1 MTMRTALTILF
12 FAMCNILIPQTKTNI
27 HQLDNLSQRF
37 YHEAATNKNAVKEY
51 ARIHNIPIRIETD
64 STLVELILIDEKGI
78 PQYYTIHNE
87 NSAKTISTNKVYSG
101 GGASLSLDGTGVIVG
116 EWDGGSVR
124 TTHQE
129 FDTRITVIDGGSAAW
144 HATHVAGTIMASG
157 IVSAA
162 KGMAYAASLKSYE
175 WNTDVAEMA
184 SEASGGLLVSN
195 HSYGYLRGWSGS
207 TWYGDPAISTTEDY
221 RFGFYDVNTKNW
233 DEVAYNAPY
242 YLIVKSSGND
252 KGEGPVSGTYPQ
264 DGPYDCISQQG
275 VAKNI
280 LTVGSVGD
288 ITSGY
293 SQPSDVVLASSSS
306 CGPTDD
312 GRIKPDI
319 VANGIGLYS
328 SYSSADDAYSS
339 ASGTSMSTPSVAG
352 SVALLI
358 QHWENVYGANSKM
371 KSSTAKA
378 TIIHTADESGANT
391 GPDYEFGWGLMNTE
405 NAALKVSE
413 DNTTDVICEGYL
425 ADGEVYT
432 RNITTT
438 GASPIKATLVWTDP
452 PGTPPV
458 ESLDPADIM
467 LVNDL
472 DLRITQAS
480 NTYYP
485 WKLDKDTPTA
495 AATNSGE
502 NDVDNVEVVDIS
514 SPLNSTTYTITID
527 HDGTLSGG
535 GQAFSLILSG
545 DISNNVAPEADFYG
559 DNTFPTSEQNVN
571 FFDASANI
579 PTSWSWSFTPSTV
592 SYVDGTSSTSQNPS
606 VRYNATGTYQ
616 VSMIA
621 TNSVGSDTETKASY
635 ITVGNSPQNYCE
647 AYSAN
652 AWGYI
657 DGVEIKSMQNPSGYT
672 NIGGASPAELYYE
685 DYTDTIV
692 GLAIGGT
699 YYLEVSNNYSN
710 SGIDLS
716 VWIDWN
722 RDGDFNDTDEDV
734 LCGTNNWGDGVIQI
748 DVPMHSDSGY
758 TRLRVRTK
766 WYDYFGCMPC
776 GSTLEG
782 EVEDY
787 TVNLQPLVS
796 ASWIGNSTN
805 WNDVSNWTGGIIPE
819 FYYQVTIPSVLSGNP
834 ANFPIVQANTTV
846 RCFSLTLEEN
856 ATITINGNLEIEN

>member
-1 MTMRTALTILF
+1 MRTALTILF
-12 FAMCNILIPQTKTNI
+12 FALCNIIISQTKTNI
-27 HQLDNLSQRF
+27 HHLDKMSQRL
-37 YHEAATNKNAVKEY
+37 YSEAAVNKNAVKEY
-51 ARIHNIPIRIETD
+51 ARIHNTPIRIETD
-64 STLVELILIDEKGI
+64 STLVELILIDAKGV

-87 NSAKTISTNKVYSG
+87 NSAKTISTNEVYSG
-101 GGASLSLDGTGVIVG
+101 GTAGTSLDGSGTTVG
-116 EWDGGSVR
+116 EWDGGSPR

-129 FDTRITVIDGGSAAW
+129 FGSRVTVMDGGSTAW

-157 IVSAA
+157 VVAAA

-175 WNTDVAEMA
+175 WNTDIAEMA

-207 TWYGDPAISTTEDY
+207 TWYGDTTISKLEDN
-221 RFGFYDVNTKNW
+221 RFGLYDVNTKNW
-233 DEVAYNAPY
+233 DEVSYNAPY

-252 KGEGPVSGTYPQ
+252 RGEGPVSGAYPQ

-280 LTVGSVGD
+280 LTIGSVND
-288 ITSGY
+288 IPSGY

-306 CGPTDD
+306 CGPVDD

-328 SYSSADDAYSS
+328 TYSSADDAYSS

-358 QHWENVYGANSKM
+358 QHWENVFGTDSKM
-371 KSSTAKA
+371 RSATAKA
-378 TIIHTADESGANT
+378 IIIHTADESGANT

-405 NAALKVSE
+405 NAALKISE
-413 DNTTDVICEGYL
+413 DNTTDVILEGYL
-425 ADGEVYT
+425 ASGEVYT

-438 GASPIKATLVWTDP
+438 GTSPIRATLVWTDP

-458 ESLDPADIM
+458 ESLDPADTM

-480 NTYYP
+480 NTFYP

-514 SPLNSTTYTITID
+514 STTNATIYTITID

-535 GQAFSLILSG
+535 GQAFSLIISG
-545 DISNNVAPEADFYG
+545 DIDNTVVPEAEFYA
-559 DNTFPTSEQNVN
+559 DNTSPTTEQSVN

-579 PTSWSWSFTPSTV
+579 PTSWSWSFTPTTV
-592 SYVDGTSSTSQNPS
+592 DYLEGTSSTSQNPI
-606 VRYNATGTYQ
+606 VRFNATGTYQ
-616 VSMIA
+616 VSMTA
-621 TNSVGSDTETKASY
+621 TNSTGSDTETKALY
-635 ITVGNSPQNYCE
+635 ISVGSSPQNYCE

-672 NIGGASPAELYYE
+672 NIGGASPADLYYE
-685 DYTDTIV
+685 NYTDTIV
-692 GLAIGGT
+692 GLAIGGDYNLT
-699 YYLEVSNNYSN
+699 VSNFYTNTY
-710 SGIDLS
+710 IDLS

-722 RDGDFNDTDEDV
+722 RDGDFEDTDETI
-734 LCGTNNWGDGVIQI
+734 LCVNDNGGEGTFLVN
-748 DVPMHSDSGY
+748 VPMHADSGY
-758 TRLRVRTK
+758 TRMRIRSK
-766 WYDYFGCMPC
+766 YYDYFGCMPC

-787 TVNLQPLVS
+787 TINLQPLVS
-796 ASWIGNSTN
+796 VTWIGNTTN
-805 WNDVSNWTGGIIPE
+805 WNDVSNWTGGDVPD
-819 FYYQVTIPSVLSGNP
+819 FNYQVTIPSVPSGNP
-834 ANFPIVQANTTV
+834 ANFPVVQSAATA
-846 RCFSLTLEEN
+846 RCFSLTIQEN
-856 ATITINGNLEIEN
+856 ATITVNGILEVEN